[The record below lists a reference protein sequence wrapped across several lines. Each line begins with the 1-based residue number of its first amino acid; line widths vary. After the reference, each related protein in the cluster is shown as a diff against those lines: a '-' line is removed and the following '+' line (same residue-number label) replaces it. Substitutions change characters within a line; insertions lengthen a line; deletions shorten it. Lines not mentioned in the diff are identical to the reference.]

1 MFDGDALTAEE
12 VAESKRTRR
21 SSRRDAPTWQ
31 SASSVWRR
39 SCPTSPSSPCK
50 PNGSTSPSRRTN
62 APHRLCGRFAR
73 LRKASPSTARSTQSR
88 ATKRRT
94 RGPSSTRARRTTRV
108 AGCGRGDTRVAG
120 HGDHKLWESQM
131 NRQKSPNSKRAPT
144 HKGVRLSS
152 HLAQRAR
159 AEESLVDSDHD
170 VGRLDDGDGL
180 AAFLD
185 GLEVPLIWL
194 RAPIFMMR
202 PFRLV
207 RSRPH
212 GSALLWW
219 CRLSFG
225 DTCIIA

>member
-1 MFDGDALTAEE
+1 
-12 VAESKRTRR
+12 
-21 SSRRDAPTWQ
+21 
-31 SASSVWRR
+31 
-39 SCPTSPSSPCK
+39 
-50 PNGSTSPSRRTN
+50 
-62 APHRLCGRFAR
+62 
-73 LRKASPSTARSTQSR
+73 
-88 ATKRRT
+88 
-94 RGPSSTRARRTTRV
+94 
-108 AGCGRGDTRVAG
+108 
-120 HGDHKLWESQM
+120 M
-131 NRQKSPNSKRAPT
+131 NRQKYPNSKRAPT

-225 DTCIIA
+225 DTCLIACMGTDKCAAGRPPQPSSRFASFCPKGKIGGALLIDRLFLWRILRIKYFSISERMTILHNEIRRRSRERTKPSSA

>member
-1 MFDGDALTAEE
+1 
-12 VAESKRTRR
+12 
-21 SSRRDAPTWQ
+21 
-31 SASSVWRR
+31 
-39 SCPTSPSSPCK
+39 
-50 PNGSTSPSRRTN
+50 
-62 APHRLCGRFAR
+62 
-73 LRKASPSTARSTQSR
+73 
-88 ATKRRT
+88 
-94 RGPSSTRARRTTRV
+94 
-108 AGCGRGDTRVAG
+108 
-120 HGDHKLWESQM
+120 M
-131 NRQKSPNSKRAPT
+131 NRQKSPNSKRAAA

-212 GSALLWW
+212 GSAFARL

-225 DTCIIA
+225 GTCIIA

>member
-1 MFDGDALTAEE
+1 
-12 VAESKRTRR
+12 
-21 SSRRDAPTWQ
+21 
-31 SASSVWRR
+31 
-39 SCPTSPSSPCK
+39 
-50 PNGSTSPSRRTN
+50 
-62 APHRLCGRFAR
+62 
-73 LRKASPSTARSTQSR
+73 
-88 ATKRRT
+88 
-94 RGPSSTRARRTTRV
+94 
-108 AGCGRGDTRVAG
+108 
-120 HGDHKLWESQM
+120 M

-180 AAFLD
+180 AALLD